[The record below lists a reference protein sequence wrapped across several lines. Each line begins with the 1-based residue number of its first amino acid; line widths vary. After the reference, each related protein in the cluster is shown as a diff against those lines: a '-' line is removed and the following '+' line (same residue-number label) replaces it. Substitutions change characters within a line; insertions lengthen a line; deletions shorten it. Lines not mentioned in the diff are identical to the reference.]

1 MAASG
6 SAEMNPE
13 DRTTIFV
20 AGGRDMAKHTDE
32 FRRRKLLL
40 EPCDLAGLTE
50 ASAPAHFAKAKALIV
65 AESPGKYGVFSD
77 VFERVAPWAVAEGVA
92 LAYFPSVS
100 ADFKRAAAIVKDQ
113 SFSKQREGGPRWIY
127 YAENIP
133 DLAEELRGHNPGP
146 STGSAN
152 IILLKDT
159 FDLPNEHRRLLRRA
173 FWNAKDIAVEYLPGG
188 ASALGAYCVYA
199 SLDTDYG
206 PKEPTPFVFK
216 VGPPQKIY
224 EECNN
229 YRAFV
234 QPFVPFHL
242 RPELVETRCIETP
255 NCAALACNFVEG
267 AIPLERAL
275 SNGQG
280 AGAIFSLFETTL
292 RRFRH
297 QAHSETRKPKL
308 VSDFIRDRVKIA
320 ELRED
325 ETKLLRIQA
334 AKQHKFKG
342 EPEDLQAAIALRAD
356 GIESMYVVIHGDL
369 HMGNVMVRHKDSIVI
384 DFGSMR
390 SEGPL
395 TADPAALEASIA
407 FGTRKDE
414 SPNNQNE
421 WFKFI
426 DQIYQNPLE
435 LPIPTPDHFHF
446 AWVNRAI
453 REVRHIVKC
462 CGVRPDEALLV
473 LAASLLRYARF
484 SKPSFNDRRLLEI
497 SEERKAY
504 AMVKAQQ
511 VFEQVT

>member
-1 MAASG
+1 
-6 SAEMNPE
+6 MNPE

-20 AGGRDMAKHTDE
+20 AGGRDMAEHTDK
-32 FRRRKLLL
+32 FSRRKLLL
-40 EPCDLAGLTE
+40 EPRDLAGLTE
-50 ASAPAHFAKAKALIV
+50 ASAPSQFAKAKALIV

-77 VFERVAPWAVAEGVA
+77 VFERVAPWAVAEGIA
-92 LAYFPSVS
+92 LAYFLNAS
-100 ADFKRAAAIVKDQ
+100 ADLNRVAAMMKD
-113 SFSKQREGGPRWIY
+113 KPYLNHRVGGPTWVY
-127 YAENIP
+127 YSENIH
-133 DLAEELRGHNPGP
+133 DLAEDLRGHNPGP

-152 IILLKDT
+152 IALLNDT
-159 FDLPNEHRRLLRRA
+159 VDLPNEHCRLLRRA
-173 FWNAKDIAVEYLPGG
+173 FWDAKHIAVENLSGG
-188 ASALGAYCVYA
+188 ASSLGAYCLYA

-206 PKEPTPFVFK
+206 QKEPTPFVFK
-216 VGPPQKIY
+216 VGQPQKIY

-229 YRAFV
+229 YRQFV

-242 RPELVETRCIETP
+242 RPGLIETRCIETP

-275 SNGQG
+275 SDGQG

-308 VSDFIRDRVKIA
+308 VSDYIRDRVKIA

-325 ETKLLRIQA
+325 ETKLPRIQT

-356 GIESMYVVIHGDL
+356 GIESLYVVIHGDL
-369 HMGNVMVRHKDSIVI
+369 HMGNIMVRHKDSIVI

-395 TADPAALEASIA
+395 TADPVALEASIA

-462 CGVRPDEALLV
+462 CGVSRDEALLV

>member
-1 MAASG
+1 MVANCPVLIARENGPRWVYLEEDIQNLAECLGRHKPGPGTG
-6 SAEMNPE
+6 SAEITP
-13 DRTTIFV
+13 F
-20 AGGRDMAKHTDE
+20 GDE
-32 FRRRKLLL
+32 FELPHSHRHLMRRTFW
-40 EPCDLAGLTE
+40 D
-50 ASAPAHFAKAKALIV
+50 ASDI
-65 AESPGKYGVFSD
+65 
-77 VFERVAPWAVAEGVA
+77 RVQ
-92 LAYFPSVS
+92 
-100 ADFKRAAAIVKDQ
+100 K
-113 SFSKQREGGPRWIY
+113 
-127 YAENIP
+127 
-133 DLAEELRGHNPGP
+133 
-146 STGSAN
+146 
-152 IILLKDT
+152 
-159 FDLPNEHRRLLRRA
+159 
-173 FWNAKDIAVEYLPGG
+173 LPGG
-188 ASALGAYCVYA
+188 ASSPGAYCVYA
-199 SLDTDYG
+199 SLRTDYG
-206 PKEPTPFVFK
+206 QHEPTPFVFK
-216 VGPPQKIY
+216 VDQPHKISK
-224 EECNN
+224 ERNN
-229 YRAFV
+229 YGQFV
-234 QPFVPFHL
+234 QPLVPFHL
-242 RPELVETRCIETP
+242 SPGLIETRCIETP
-255 NCAALACNFVEG
+255 KLAALTCNFVEG
-267 AIPLERAL
+267 AIALETAL

-292 RRFRH
+292 RGFRH
-297 QAHSETRKPKL
+297 QPHFKTRKPKL
-308 VSDFIRDRVKIA
+308 VSDYILDRVKIK

-325 ETKLLRIQA
+325 ETKLPRIELAQ
-334 AKQHKFKG
+334 QHKFKG

-356 GIESMYVVIHGDL
+356 GIESLFVVTHGDL

-384 DFGSMR
+384 DFGSMPP
-390 SEGPL
+390 EGPL

-462 CGVRPDEALLV
+462 CGVSRDEALLL